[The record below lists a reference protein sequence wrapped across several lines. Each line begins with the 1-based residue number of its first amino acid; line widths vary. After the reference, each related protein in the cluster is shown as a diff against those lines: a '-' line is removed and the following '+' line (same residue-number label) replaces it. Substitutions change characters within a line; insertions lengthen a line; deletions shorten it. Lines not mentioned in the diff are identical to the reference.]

1 MKQKLLI
8 SLFLLVTSAKSD
20 ALTLVDCIQIALSN
34 KEALKASALDLQS
47 AQQTLKGSYSNILPS
62 LMFSGSSSESSFP
75 SQEGGFNQATGEITF
90 GDISNLTSTS
100 TGISLSQNIY
110 DGGIWWNT
118 IAQSKNS
125 YKIAE
130 QFDRQVKINIIRGV
144 HQTYFNYLKTIQLLD
159 VAQSNL
165 KSSQQQL
172 ALTKK
177 RFELGSARKTDL
189 LKAEVRF
196 GQARVDVV
204 NNNSALENAYL
215 NLKNAMGIIGSD
227 QDFTVNDVAVA
238 LVPIPDFETGFETIQ
253 KLNPSVV
260 AKQRQI
266 TNAEF
271 NEKITKGTRMPNISA
286 SANYSGNAENFE
298 TLSGEWDENWRRNI
312 SLSISIPIYTGNTL
326 STRIQQA
333 RLNVQKQESEY
344 LTQLQ
349 DLSVQLHGILDRLN
363 NYQEVI
369 PINKTVLSSA
379 EEDLKLAQKRYSLG
393 STTILE
399 VLDAQVSVVSAR
411 SSLIRMKYDAFIE
424 QANLKSLLG
433 TLDSELE

>member
-1 MKQKLLI
+1 MNQKLLI
-8 SLFLLVTSAKSD
+8 SLFLLVTSAKSE
-20 ALTLVDCIQIALSN
+20 ALALVDCIQIALSN
-34 KEALKASALDLQS
+34 KEAIKASALDLQS

-75 SQEGGFNQATGEITF
+75 SQEGGYNQATGEITF

-130 QFDRQVKINIIRGV
+130 QFDRQVKINIIRVV
-144 HQTYFNYLKTIQLLD
+144 HQTYFNYLKTMQLLD

-227 QDFTVNDVAVA
+227 QDFTVKDVAAA
-238 LVPIPDFETGFETIQ
+238 LVPVPDFATGFETIQ
-253 KLNPSVV
+253 KLNPSVL

-271 NEKITKGTRMPNISA
+271 NEKITKGARMPNISA
-286 SANYSGNAENFE
+286 NANYSGNAEDLEN
-298 TLSGEWDENWRRNI
+298 LSGKWDENWRRNI

-369 PINKTVLSSA
+369 PINETVLTSA
-379 EEDLKLAQKRYSLG
+379 KEDLKLAQKRYSLG

-411 SSLIRMKYDAFIE
+411 SSLIRTKYDAFIE
-424 QANLKSLLG
+424 QSNLKGLLG

>member
-1 MKQKLLI
+1 MNQKLLI
-8 SLFLLVTSAKSD
+8 SLFLLVTSAKSE
-20 ALTLVDCIQIALSN
+20 ALALVDCIQIALSN
-34 KEALKASALDLQS
+34 KEAIKASALDLQS

-75 SQEGGFNQATGEITF
+75 SQEGGYNQATGEITF

-144 HQTYFNYLKTIQLLD
+144 HQTYFNYLKTMQLLD

-215 NLKNAMGIIGSD
+215 ILKNAMGIIGSD
-227 QDFTVNDVAVA
+227 QDFTVNDVAAA
-238 LVPIPDFETGFETIQ
+238 LVPVPDFATGFETIQ
-253 KLNPSVV
+253 KLNPSVL

-271 NEKITKGTRMPNISA
+271 NEKITKGARMPNISA
-286 SANYSGNAENFE
+286 SANYSGNAEDFE

-369 PINKTVLSSA
+369 PINETVLSSA

-424 QANLKSLLG
+424 QANLKGLLG

>member
-8 SLFLLVTSAKSD
+8 SLFLLVTSVKSE
-20 ALTLVDCIQIALSN
+20 ALGLFDCIQIALSN
-34 KEALKASALDLQS
+34 KETIKASALDLQI

-75 SQEGGFNQATGEITF
+75 SQEGGYNQTTGEITF
-90 GDISNLTSTS
+90 GNINNFTSTS

-144 HQTYFNYLKTIQLLD
+144 HQTYFNYLKTMQLLD

-227 QDFTVNDVAVA
+227 QDFTVNDIAGA
-238 LVPIPDFETGFETIQ
+238 LVLVPDFETGFETIQ
-253 KLNPSVV
+253 KLNPSVL
-260 AKQRQI
+260 AKQGQI

-271 NEKITKGTRMPNISA
+271 NEKLTKGARMPNISA
-286 SANYSGNAENFE
+286 SANYSGTAEDLE
-298 TLSGEWDENWRRNI
+298 TLSDEWDENWRRNI

-326 STRIQQA
+326 STSIQLA

-369 PINKTVLSSA
+369 PINETVLSSA
-379 EEDLKLAQKRYSLG
+379 EEDLKLAQQRYSLG
-393 STTILE
+393 SATILE

-411 SSLIRMKYDAFIE
+411 SSLIRSKHDSLIE
-424 QANLKSLLG
+424 QANLKALLG
-433 TLDSELE
+433 TLDSDLD

>member
-1 MKQKLLI
+1 MNQRLLI
-8 SLFLLVTSAKSD
+8 SLFLLVTSAKSE
-20 ALTLVDCIQIALSN
+20 ALALADCIQIALSN
-34 KEALKASALDLQS
+34 KETLKASALDLQS

-75 SQEGGFNQATGEITF
+75 SQEGGYNQATGEITF

-110 DGGIWWNT
+110 NGGIWWNT

-130 QFDRQVKINIIRGV
+130 QFDRQVKINIIRVV
-144 HQTYFNYLKTIQLLD
+144 HQTYFNYLKTMQFLD

-227 QDFTVNDVAVA
+227 QDFTVKDVAAA
-238 LVPIPDFETGFETIQ
+238 LVPVPDFATGFETIQ
-253 KLNPSVV
+253 KLNPSVL

-271 NEKITKGTRMPNISA
+271 NEKITKGARMPNISA
-286 SANYSGNAENFE
+286 NANYSGNAEDLEN
-298 TLSGEWDENWRRNI
+298 LSGKWDENWRRNI

-369 PINKTVLSSA
+369 PINETVLSSA

-411 SSLIRMKYDAFIE
+411 SSLIRTKYDAFIE
-424 QANLKSLLG
+424 QSNLKGLLG

>member
-8 SLFLLVTSAKSD
+8 SLFLLVTSVKSE
-20 ALTLVDCIQIALSN
+20 ALALVDCIRFALLN
-34 KEALKASALDLQS
+34 KETLKASALDLQN
-47 AQQTLKGSYSNILPS
+47 AQQTVKGSYSNILPA
-62 LMFSGSSSESSFP
+62 LMFSGSSSETGFP
-75 SQEGGFNQATGEITF
+75 DQEGGYNLATGEITL
-90 GDISNLTSTS
+90 GNISSLTSTS

-118 IAQSKNS
+118 ISQSKNS

-130 QFDRQVKINIIRGV
+130 QFDRQVKINIIREV
-144 HQTYFNYLKTIQLLD
+144 HQTYFNYLKTMQLLD

-215 NLKNAMGIIGSD
+215 NLKNAMGIIGSGK
-227 QDFTVNDVAVA
+227 DFTVNDVADE
-238 LVPIPDFETGFETIQ
+238 LVPVPDFETGFETIQ
-253 KLNPSVV
+253 KLNPSVL

-271 NEKITKGTRMPNISA
+271 NEKITKGARMPNISA
-286 SANYSGNAENFE
+286 SSNYSGNAEDFE

-369 PINKTVLSSA
+369 PINETVLSSA

-433 TLDSELE
+433 TLD

>member
-1 MKQKLLI
+1 MNQKLLI
-8 SLFLLVTSAKSD
+8 SLFLLVTSAKSE
-20 ALTLVDCIQIALSN
+20 AMALVDCIQIALSN
-34 KEALKASALDLQS
+34 KQALKASALDLQS
-47 AQQTLKGSYSNILPS
+47 AQQTLKGSYSNIFPS

-100 TGISLSQNIY
+100 TGISISQNIY

-130 QFDRQVKINIIRGV
+130 QFDRQVKINIIREV
-144 HQTYFNYLKTIQLLD
+144 HQSYFNYLKTIQLLD

-369 PINKTVLSSA
+369 PINETVLSSA

-424 QANLKSLLG
+424 QANLKGLLG

>member
-1 MKQKLLI
+1 MNQRLLI
-8 SLFLLVTSAKSD
+8 SLFLLVTSAKSE
-20 ALTLVDCIQIALSN
+20 ALALADCIQIALSN
-34 KEALKASALDLQS
+34 KQALKASALDLQS

-75 SQEGGFNQATGEITF
+75 SQEGGYNQATGEITF

-110 DGGIWWNT
+110 NGGIWWNT

-130 QFDRQVKINIIRGV
+130 QFDRQVKINIIRVV
-144 HQTYFNYLKTIQLLD
+144 HQTYFNYLKTMQLLD

-227 QDFTVNDVAVA
+227 QDFTVKDVAAA
-238 LVPIPDFETGFETIQ
+238 LVPVPDFATGFETIQ
-253 KLNPSVV
+253 KLNPSVL

-271 NEKITKGTRMPNISA
+271 NEKITKGARMPNISA
-286 SANYSGNAENFE
+286 NANYSGNAEDLEN
-298 TLSGEWDENWRRNI
+298 LSGKWDENWRRNI

-369 PINKTVLSSA
+369 PINETVLSSA

-424 QANLKSLLG
+424 QANLKGLLG

>member
-1 MKQKLLI
+1 MNQRLLI
-8 SLFLLVTSAKSD
+8 SLFLLVTSAKSE
-20 ALTLVDCIQIALSN
+20 ALALADCIQIALSN
-34 KEALKASALDLQS
+34 KETLKASALDLQR
-47 AQQTLKGSYSNILPS
+47 AQQTVKGSYSNILPS

-75 SQEGGFNQATGEITF
+75 TQEGGYNPATGEITL
-90 GDISNLTSTS
+90 GNISNLTSTS

-110 DGGIWWNT
+110 NGGIWWNT

-130 QFDRQVKINIIRGV
+130 QFDRQVKINIIRVV
-144 HQTYFNYLKTIQLLD
+144 HQTYFNYLKTMQLLD
-159 VAQSNL
+159 VAHSNL

-227 QDFTVNDVAVA
+227 QDFTVKDVAAA
-238 LVPIPDFETGFETIQ
+238 LVPVPDFATGFETIQ
-253 KLNPSVV
+253 KLNPSVL

-271 NEKITKGTRMPNISA
+271 SEKITKGARMPNISA
-286 SANYSGNAENFE
+286 NANYSGNAEDLEN
-298 TLSGEWDENWRRNI
+298 LSGKWDENWRRNI

-369 PINKTVLSSA
+369 PINETVLTSA
-379 EEDLKLAQKRYSLG
+379 KEDLKLAQKRYSLG

-411 SSLIRMKYDAFIE
+411 SSLIRTKYDAFIE
-424 QANLKSLLG
+424 QSNLKGLLG

>member
-8 SLFLLVTSAKSD
+8 SLFLLVTSVKSE
-20 ALTLVDCIQIALSN
+20 ALGLFDCIQIALSN
-34 KEALKASALDLQS
+34 KETIKASALDLQI

-75 SQEGGFNQATGEITF
+75 SQEGGYNQTTGEITF
-90 GDISNLTSTS
+90 GDINNFTSTS

-144 HQTYFNYLKTIQLLD
+144 HQTYFNYLKTMQLLD

-204 NNNSALENAYL
+204 NNNSAL
-215 NLKNAMGIIGSD
+215 
-227 QDFTVNDVAVA
+227 
-238 LVPIPDFETGFETIQ
+238 
-253 KLNPSVV
+253 
-260 AKQRQI
+260 
-266 TNAEF
+266 
-271 NEKITKGTRMPNISA
+271 
-286 SANYSGNAENFE
+286 
-298 TLSGEWDENWRRNI
+298 
-312 SLSISIPIYTGNTL
+312 
-326 STRIQQA
+326 
-333 RLNVQKQESEY
+333 
-344 LTQLQ
+344 
-349 DLSVQLHGILDRLN
+349 
-363 NYQEVI
+363 
-369 PINKTVLSSA
+369 
-379 EEDLKLAQKRYSLG
+379 
-393 STTILE
+393 
-399 VLDAQVSVVSAR
+399 
-411 SSLIRMKYDAFIE
+411 
-424 QANLKSLLG
+424 
-433 TLDSELE
+433 

>member
-1 MKQKLLI
+1 M
-8 SLFLLVTSAKSD
+8 VTSAKSE
-20 ALTLVDCIQIALSN
+20 ALALVDCIQIALSN
-34 KEALKASALDLQS
+34 KEAIKASALDLQS

-75 SQEGGFNQATGEITF
+75 SQEGGYNQATGEITF

-144 HQTYFNYLKTIQLLD
+144 HQTYFNYLKTMQLLD

-227 QDFTVNDVAVA
+227 QDFTVKDVAAA
-238 LVPIPDFETGFETIQ
+238 LVPVPDFATGFETIQ
-253 KLNPSVV
+253 KLNPSVL

-271 NEKITKGTRMPNISA
+271 NEKITKGARMPNISA
-286 SANYSGNAENFE
+286 NANYSGNAEDLEN
-298 TLSGEWDENWRRNI
+298 LSGKWDENWRRNI

-369 PINKTVLSSA
+369 PINETVLTSA
-379 EEDLKLAQKRYSLG
+379 KEDLKLAQKRYSLG

-411 SSLIRMKYDAFIE
+411 SSLIRTKYDAFIE
-424 QANLKSLLG
+424 QSNLKGLLG

>member
-1 MKQKLLI
+1 M
-8 SLFLLVTSAKSD
+8 VTSAKSE
-20 ALTLVDCIQIALSN
+20 ALALADCIQIALSN
-34 KEALKASALDLQS
+34 KETLKASALDLQR
-47 AQQTLKGSYSNILPS
+47 AQQTVKGSYSNILPS

-75 SQEGGFNQATGEITF
+75 TQEGGYNPATGEITL
-90 GDISNLTSTS
+90 GNISNLTSTS

-110 DGGIWWNT
+110 NGGIWWNT

-130 QFDRQVKINIIRGV
+130 QFDRQVKINIIRVV
-144 HQTYFNYLKTIQLLD
+144 HQTYFNYLKTMQFLD

-227 QDFTVNDVAVA
+227 QDFTVKDVAAA
-238 LVPIPDFETGFETIQ
+238 LVPVPDFATGFETIQ
-253 KLNPSVV
+253 KLNPSVL

-271 NEKITKGTRMPNISA
+271 NEKITKGARMPNISA
-286 SANYSGNAENFE
+286 NANYSGNAEDLEN
-298 TLSGEWDENWRRNI
+298 LSGKWDENWRRNI

-369 PINKTVLSSA
+369 PINETVLTSA
-379 EEDLKLAQKRYSLG
+379 KEDLKLAQKRYSLG

-411 SSLIRMKYDAFIE
+411 SSLIRTKYDAFIE
-424 QANLKSLLG
+424 QSNLKGLLG

>member
-8 SLFLLVTSAKSD
+8 SLLLMVTSAKSD
-20 ALTLVDCIQIALSN
+20 ALTLIDCIQIALSN
-34 KEALKASALDLQS
+34 KEALKASTLDLQS
-47 AQQTLKGSYSNILPS
+47 AQQTLKGSYSSILPS
-62 LMFSGSSSESSFP
+62 LMFSGNSSESSFP
-75 SQEGGFNQATGEITF
+75 PQKGGLNEATGTYTF
-90 GDISNLTSTS
+90 DDISIFTSAS

-130 QFDRQVKINIIRGV
+130 QFDRQVKINIIREV
-144 HQTYFNYLKTIQLLD
+144 HQSYFNYLKTMQLLD
-159 VAQSNL
+159 VAKSNL

-196 GQARVDVV
+196 GQARVEVV

-215 NLKNAMGIIGSD
+215 NLKNAMGIIGSGK
-227 QDFTVNDVAVA
+227 DFKVEDVSTA
-238 LVPIPDFETGFETIQ
+238 LVSIPDFESGFEIIQ
-253 KLNPSVV
+253 KFNPSVL

-266 TNAEF
+266 KNAEF
-271 NEKITKGTRMPNISA
+271 SEKITKGARMPNISA
-286 SANYSGNAENFE
+286 SANYSGNAEDLE
-298 TLSGEWDENWRRNI
+298 TLSGEWDESWQRNI

-333 RLNVQKQESEY
+333 RLNVKKQESEY

-349 DLSVQLHGILDRLN
+349 NLTVQLHGILDRLN

-369 PINKTVLSSA
+369 PINETVLSSA
-379 EEDLKLAQKRYSLG
+379 EEDLKLVQQRYSLG
-393 STTILE
+393 SATILE

-411 SSLIRMKYDAFIE
+411 SSLIRSKHDSLIE
-424 QANLKSLLG
+424 QANLKALLG
-433 TLDSELE
+433 TLDSDLE

>member
-1 MKQKLLI
+1 MNQKLLI
-8 SLFLLVTSAKSD
+8 SLFLLVTSAKSE
-20 ALTLVDCIQIALSN
+20 ALALADCIQIALSN
-34 KEALKASALDLQS
+34 KETLKASALDLQR
-47 AQQTLKGSYSNILPS
+47 AQQTVKGSYSNILPS

-75 SQEGGFNQATGEITF
+75 TQEGGYNPATGEITL
-90 GDISNLTSTS
+90 GNISNLTSTS

-110 DGGIWWNT
+110 NGGIWWNT

-130 QFDRQVKINIIRGV
+130 QFDRQVKINIIRVV
-144 HQTYFNYLKTIQLLD
+144 HQTYFNYLKTMQLLD
-159 VAQSNL
+159 VAHSNL

-227 QDFTVNDVAVA
+227 QDFTVKDVAAA
-238 LVPIPDFETGFETIQ
+238 LVPVPDFATGFETIQ
-253 KLNPSVV
+253 KLNPSVL

-271 NEKITKGTRMPNISA
+271 NEKITKGARMPNISA
-286 SANYSGNAENFE
+286 NANYSGNAEDLEN
-298 TLSGEWDENWRRNI
+298 LSGKWDENWRRNI

-349 DLSVQLHGILDRLN
+349 DLSVQLHGILDKLN

-369 PINKTVLSSA
+369 PINETVLTSA
-379 EEDLKLAQKRYSLG
+379 KEDLKLAQKRYSLG

-411 SSLIRMKYDAFIE
+411 SSLIRTKYDAFIE
-424 QANLKSLLG
+424 QSNLKGLLG

>member
-1 MKQKLLI
+1 MNQKLLI
-8 SLFLLVTSAKSD
+8 SLFLLVTSAKSE
-20 ALTLVDCIQIALSN
+20 AMALVDCIQIALSN
-34 KEALKASALDLQS
+34 KQALKASALDLQS

-75 SQEGGFNQATGEITF
+75 TQEGGYNPATGEITL
-90 GDISNLTSTS
+90 GNISNLTSTS

-110 DGGIWWNT
+110 NGGIWWNT

-130 QFDRQVKINIIRGV
+130 QFDRQVKINIIRVV
-144 HQTYFNYLKTIQLLD
+144 HQTYFNYLKTMQLLD

-227 QDFTVNDVAVA
+227 QDFTVKDVAAA
-238 LVPIPDFETGFETIQ
+238 LVPVPDFATGFETIQ
-253 KLNPSVV
+253 KLNPSVL

-271 NEKITKGTRMPNISA
+271 NEKITKGARMPNISA
-286 SANYSGNAENFE
+286 NANYSGNAEDLEN
-298 TLSGEWDENWRRNI
+298 LSGKWDENWRRNI

-369 PINKTVLSSA
+369 PINETVLTSA
-379 EEDLKLAQKRYSLG
+379 KEDLKLAQKRYSLG

-411 SSLIRMKYDAFIE
+411 SSLIRTKYDAFIE
-424 QANLKSLLG
+424 QSNLKGLLG

>member
-8 SLFLLVTSAKSD
+8 SLFLLVTSAKSEV
-20 ALTLVDCIQIALSN
+20 LTLVDCIQIALSN
-34 KEALKASALDLQS
+34 KETLKASALDLQS
-47 AQQTLKGSYSNILPS
+47 AKQTVKGSYSNILPS
-62 LMFSGSSSESSFP
+62 LMFTGSSSESGFP
-75 SQEGGFNQATGEITF
+75 DQEVVYNPATGEIML
-90 GDISNLTSTS
+90 GNISSMTSTS

-118 IAQSKNS
+118 ISQSKNS

-130 QFDRQVKINIIRGV
+130 QFDRQVKINIIREV
-144 HQTYFNYLKTIQLLD
+144 HQTYFNYLKTMQLLD

-165 KSSQQQL
+165 NSSQQQL

-196 GQARVDVV
+196 GQARVEVV

-215 NLKNAMGIIGSD
+215 NLKNAMGIIGTGK
-227 QDFTVNDVAVA
+227 DFKVEDVANA
-238 LVPIPDFETGFETIQ
+238 LVLIPDFETGFETIQ
-253 KLNPSVV
+253 KLNPSVL

-266 TNAEF
+266 KNAELS
-271 NEKITKGTRMPNISA
+271 EKITKGARMPNISA
-286 SANYSGNAENFE
+286 SANYSGNAEDLE
-298 TLSGEWDENWRRNI
+298 TLSGEWDENWQRNF

-333 RLNVQKQESEY
+333 RLNVKKQESEY

-363 NYQEVI
+363 NYQAVI
-369 PINKTVLSSA
+369 PINETVLSSA
-379 EEDLKLAQKRYSLG
+379 EEDLKLAQQRYSLG
-393 STTILE
+393 SATILE
-399 VLDAQVSVVSAR
+399 VLDAQVSVVIAR
-411 SSLIRMKYDAFIE
+411 SSLIRSKHDSLIE
-424 QANLKSLLG
+424 QANLKALLG
-433 TLDSELE
+433 TLDSDLE

>member
-130 QFDRQVKINIIRGV
+130 QFDRQVKINIIRVV

>member
-1 MKQKLLI
+1 M
-8 SLFLLVTSAKSD
+8 VTSAKSE
-20 ALTLVDCIQIALSN
+20 ALALADCIQIALSN
-34 KEALKASALDLQS
+34 KETLKASALDLQR
-47 AQQTLKGSYSNILPS
+47 AQQTVKGSYSNILPS

-75 SQEGGFNQATGEITF
+75 TQEGGYNPATGEITL
-90 GDISNLTSTS
+90 GNISNLTSTS

-110 DGGIWWNT
+110 NGGIWWNT

-130 QFDRQVKINIIRGV
+130 QFDRQVKINIIRVV
-144 HQTYFNYLKTIQLLD
+144 HQTYFNYLKTMQLLD
-159 VAQSNL
+159 VAHSNL

-227 QDFTVNDVAVA
+227 QDFTVKDVAAA
-238 LVPIPDFETGFETIQ
+238 LVPVPDFATGFETIQ
-253 KLNPSVV
+253 KLNPSVL

-271 NEKITKGTRMPNISA
+271 NEKITKGARMPNISA
-286 SANYSGNAENFE
+286 NANYSGNAEDLEN
-298 TLSGEWDENWRRNI
+298 LSGKWDENWRRNI

-369 PINKTVLSSA
+369 PINETVLTSA
-379 EEDLKLAQKRYSLG
+379 KEDLKLAQKRYSLG

-411 SSLIRMKYDAFIE
+411 SSLIRTKYDAFIE
-424 QANLKSLLG
+424 QSNLKGLLG

>member
-1 MKQKLLI
+1 MNQKLLI
-8 SLFLLVTSAKSD
+8 SLFLLVTSAKSE
-20 ALTLVDCIQIALSN
+20 ALALVDCIQIALSN
-34 KEALKASALDLQS
+34 KEAIKASALDLQS

-75 SQEGGFNQATGEITF
+75 SQEGGYNQATGEITF

-253 KLNPSVV
+253 KLNPSVL

-424 QANLKSLLG
+424 QANLKGLLG

>member
-1 MKQKLLI
+1 M
-8 SLFLLVTSAKSD
+8 VTSAKSE
-20 ALTLVDCIQIALSN
+20 AMALVDCIQIALSN
-34 KEALKASALDLQS
+34 KEAIKASALDLQS

-75 SQEGGFNQATGEITF
+75 SQEGGYNQATGEITF

-144 HQTYFNYLKTIQLLD
+144 HQTYFNYLKTMQLLD

-238 LVPIPDFETGFETIQ
+238 LVPIPAFETGFETIQ

-369 PINKTVLSSA
+369 PINETVLSSA
-379 EEDLKLAQKRYSLG
+379 VEDLKLAQKRYSLG

-424 QANLKSLLG
+424 QANLKGLLG

>member
-1 MKQKLLI
+1 
-8 SLFLLVTSAKSD
+8 LVTSAKSE
-20 ALTLVDCIQIALSN
+20 ALALVDCIQIALSN
-34 KEALKASALDLQS
+34 KETLKASAFDLQN

-62 LMFSGSSSESSFP
+62 LIFSGSSSESSFP
-75 SQEGGFNQATGEITF
+75 DQEGGYNPATGEITL
-90 GDISNLTSTS
+90 GNISNLTSTS

-118 IAQSKNS
+118 ISQSKNS

-130 QFDRQVKINIIRGV
+130 QFDRQVKINIIREV
-144 HQTYFNYLKTIQLLD
+144 HQTYFNYLKTMQLLD
-159 VAQSNL
+159 VAHSNL

-196 GQARVDVV
+196 GQTRVDVV

-215 NLKNAMGIIGSD
+215 NLKNAMGIIGSGK
-227 QDFTVNDVAVA
+227 DFTVNDVADA
-238 LVPIPDFETGFETIQ
+238 LVPVPDFETGFETIQ
-253 KLNPSVV
+253 KLNPSVL

-271 NEKITKGTRMPNISA
+271 NEKITKGARMPNISA
-286 SANYSGNAENFE
+286 SANYSGNAEDFE

>member
-8 SLFLLVTSAKSD
+8 SFFLLVTSAKSE
-20 ALTLVDCIQIALSN
+20 ALALVDCIQIALSN
-34 KEALKASALDLQS
+34 KEALKASTLDLQS

-62 LMFSGSSSESSFP
+62 LMFSGNSSESSFP
-75 SQEGGFNQATGEITF
+75 PQEGGLNEATGTYTF
-90 GDISNLTSTS
+90 DDISIFTSTS

-130 QFDRQVKINIIRGV
+130 QFDRQVKINIIRSV
-144 HQTYFNYLKTIQLLD
+144 HQTYFNYLKTTQLLD

-215 NLKNAMGIIGSD
+215 NLKNAMGIIGSEK
-227 QDFTVNDVAVA
+227 DFTVNDVATA

-253 KLNPSVV
+253 NLNPSVL

-271 NEKITKGTRMPNISA
+271 NEKITKVFGITRIICT
-286 SANYSGNAENFE
+286 SANIWHASTFCDLLVELRICDLALLCHNA
-298 TLSGEWDENWRRNI
+298 G
-312 SLSISIPIYTGNTL
+312 
-326 STRIQQA
+326 
-333 RLNVQKQESEY
+333 V
-344 LTQLQ
+344 
-349 DLSVQLHGILDRLN
+349 
-363 NYQEVI
+363 
-369 PINKTVLSSA
+369 
-379 EEDLKLAQKRYSLG
+379 
-393 STTILE
+393 
-399 VLDAQVSVVSAR
+399 
-411 SSLIRMKYDAFIE
+411 
-424 QANLKSLLG
+424 
-433 TLDSELE
+433 

>member
-215 NLKNAMGIIGSD
+215 NLKNAMGIIGSGK
-227 QDFTVNDVAVA
+227 DFTVNDVADE
-238 LVPIPDFETGFETIQ
+238 LVPVPDFETGFETIQ
-253 KLNPSVV
+253 KLNPSVL

-369 PINKTVLSSA
+369 PINETVLSSA

-433 TLDSELE
+433 TLD

>member
-8 SLFLLVTSAKSD
+8 SLFLLVTSAKSE
-20 ALTLVDCIQIALSN
+20 ALSLVDCIQIALSN
-34 KEALKASALDLQS
+34 KEALKASTLDLQS

-62 LMFSGSSSESSFP
+62 LMFSGNSSESSFP
-75 SQEGGFNQATGEITF
+75 PQEGGLNEATGTYTF
-90 GDISNLTSTS
+90 DDISIFTSTS

-144 HQTYFNYLKTIQLLD
+144 HQTYFNYLKTMQLLD

-227 QDFTVNDVAVA
+227 QDFTVNDIAGA
-238 LVPIPDFETGFETIQ
+238 LVLVPDFETGFETIQ
-253 KLNPSVV
+253 KLNPSVL
-260 AKQRQI
+260 AKQGQI

-271 NEKITKGTRMPNISA
+271 NEKLTKGARMPNISA
-286 SANYSGNAENFE
+286 SANYSGTAEDLE

-326 STRIQQA
+326 STSIQLA

-369 PINKTVLSSA
+369 PINETVLSSA
-379 EEDLKLAQKRYSLG
+379 EEDLKLAQQRYSLG
-393 STTILE
+393 SATILE

-411 SSLIRMKYDAFIE
+411 SSLIRSKHDSLIE
-424 QANLKSLLG
+424 QANLKALLG
-433 TLDSELE
+433 TLDSDLE

>member
-1 MKQKLLI
+1 M
-8 SLFLLVTSAKSD
+8 VTSAKSE
-20 ALTLVDCIQIALSN
+20 ALALADCIQIALSN
-34 KEALKASALDLQS
+34 KETLKASALDLQR
-47 AQQTLKGSYSNILPS
+47 AQQTVKGSYSNILPS

-75 SQEGGFNQATGEITF
+75 TQEGGYNPATGEITL
-90 GDISNLTSTS
+90 GNISNLTSTS

-110 DGGIWWNT
+110 NGGIWWNT

-130 QFDRQVKINIIRGV
+130 QFDRQVKINIIRVV
-144 HQTYFNYLKTIQLLD
+144 HQTYFNYLKTMQLLD

-227 QDFTVNDVAVA
+227 QDFTVKDVAAA
-238 LVPIPDFETGFETIQ
+238 LVPVPDFATGFETIQ
-253 KLNPSVV
+253 KLNPSVL

-271 NEKITKGTRMPNISA
+271 NEKITKGARMPNISA
-286 SANYSGNAENFE
+286 NANYSGNAEDLEN
-298 TLSGEWDENWRRNI
+298 LSGKWDENWRRNI

-369 PINKTVLSSA
+369 PINETVLTSA
-379 EEDLKLAQKRYSLG
+379 KEDLKLAQKRYSLG

-411 SSLIRMKYDAFIE
+411 SSLIRTKYDAFIE
-424 QANLKSLLG
+424 QSNLKGLLG

>member
-1 MKQKLLI
+1 M
-8 SLFLLVTSAKSD
+8 
-20 ALTLVDCIQIALSN
+20 
-34 KEALKASALDLQS
+34 
-47 AQQTLKGSYSNILPS
+47 
-62 LMFSGSSSESSFP
+62 
-75 SQEGGFNQATGEITF
+75 
-90 GDISNLTSTS
+90 
-100 TGISLSQNIY
+100 
-110 DGGIWWNT
+110 
-118 IAQSKNS
+118 
-125 YKIAE
+125 
-130 QFDRQVKINIIRGV
+130 
-144 HQTYFNYLKTIQLLD
+144 
-159 VAQSNL
+159 
-165 KSSQQQL
+165 
-172 ALTKK
+172 
-177 RFELGSARKTDL
+177 
-189 LKAEVRF
+189 
-196 GQARVDVV
+196 
-204 NNNSALENAYL
+204 
-215 NLKNAMGIIGSD
+215 
-227 QDFTVNDVAVA
+227 
-238 LVPIPDFETGFETIQ
+238 
-253 KLNPSVV
+253 

-369 PINKTVLSSA
+369 PINETVLTSA
-379 EEDLKLAQKRYSLG
+379 KEDLKLAQKRYSLG

>member
-8 SLFLLVTSAKSD
+8 SLFLLVTSAKSE
-20 ALTLVDCIQIALSN
+20 ALALVDCIQIALSN
-34 KEALKASALDLQS
+34 KEALKASTLDLQS

-62 LMFSGSSSESSFP
+62 LMFSGNSSESSFP
-75 SQEGGFNQATGEITF
+75 PQEGGLNEATGTYTF
-90 GDISNLTSTS
+90 DDISIFTSTS

-130 QFDRQVKINIIRGV
+130 QFDRQVKINIIRSV
-144 HQTYFNYLKTIQLLD
+144 HQTYFNYLKTMQLLD

-215 NLKNAMGIIGSD
+215 NLKNAMGIIGSEK
-227 QDFTVNDVAVA
+227 DFTVNDAAAA

-253 KLNPSVV
+253 KLNPSVL
-260 AKQRQI
+260 AKLRQI

-271 NEKITKGTRMPNISA
+271 NEKITKGARMPNISA
-286 SANYSGNAENFE
+286 SANYSGNAEDFE
-298 TLSGEWDENWRRNI
+298 TLSDEWDENWRRNI

-333 RLNVQKQESEY
+333 RLNVRKQESEY

-369 PINKTVLSSA
+369 PINETVLSSA
-379 EEDLKLAQKRYSLG
+379 EEDLKLAQQRYSLG
-393 STTILE
+393 SATILE

-411 SSLIRMKYDAFIE
+411 SSLIRSRHDSLIE
-424 QANLKSLLG
+424 QANLKALLG
-433 TLDSELE
+433 TLDSDLE

>member
-8 SLFLLVTSAKSD
+8 SLFLLVTSAKSE
-20 ALTLVDCIQIALSN
+20 ALALVDCIQIALSN
-34 KEALKASALDLQS
+34 KETLKASALDLQI

-75 SQEGGFNQATGEITF
+75 SQEGGYNQTTGEITF
-90 GDISNLTSTS
+90 GDINNFTSTS

-144 HQTYFNYLKTIQLLD
+144 HQTYFNYLKTMQLLD

-227 QDFTVNDVAVA
+227 QNFTVNDVAA
-238 LVPIPDFETGFETIQ
+238 TLVPVPDFETGFETIQ
-253 KLNPSVV
+253 KLNPSVL

-271 NEKITKGTRMPNISA
+271 SEKITKGARMPNINA
-286 SANYSGNAENFE
+286 IANYSGNAEDLE
-298 TLSGEWDENWRRNI
+298 TLSDEWDENWRRNI

-369 PINKTVLSSA
+369 PINETVLSSA
-379 EEDLKLAQKRYSLG
+379 EEDLKLAQQRYSLG
-393 STTILE
+393 SATILE

-411 SSLIRMKYDAFIE
+411 SSLIRSKHDSLIE
-424 QANLKSLLG
+424 QANLKALLG
-433 TLDSELE
+433 TLDSDLE

>member
-1 MKQKLLI
+1 MNQKLLI
-8 SLFLLVTSAKSD
+8 SLFLLVTSAKSE
-20 ALTLVDCIQIALSN
+20 AMALVDCIQIALSN
-34 KEALKASALDLQS
+34 KETLKASALDLQR
-47 AQQTLKGSYSNILPS
+47 AQQTVKGSYSNILPS

-75 SQEGGFNQATGEITF
+75 TQEGGYNPATGEITF

-100 TGISLSQNIY
+100 TGISFSQNIY

-130 QFDRQVKINIIRGV
+130 QFDRQVKINIIRVV
-144 HQTYFNYLKTIQLLD
+144 HQTYFNYLKTMQLLD

-227 QDFTVNDVAVA
+227 QDFTVKDVAAA
-238 LVPIPDFETGFETIQ
+238 LVPVPDFATGFETIQ
-253 KLNPSVV
+253 KLNPSVL

-271 NEKITKGTRMPNISA
+271 NEKITKGARMPNISA
-286 SANYSGNAENFE
+286 NANYSGNAEDLEN
-298 TLSGEWDENWRRNI
+298 LSGKWDENWRRNI

-349 DLSVQLHGILDRLN
+349 DLSVQLHGILDKLN

-369 PINKTVLSSA
+369 PINETVLTSA
-379 EEDLKLAQKRYSLG
+379 KEDLKLAQKRYSLG

-411 SSLIRMKYDAFIE
+411 SSLIRTKYDAFIE
-424 QANLKSLLG
+424 QSNLKGLLG